1 MPLRHILFVGLGG
14 FLGAILRYLVSGWA
28 QSLSKSIDFPYGT
41 LAVNVI
47 GCLAIGLLSQLAAT
61 RGLFGPD
68 TRALLFIGLLGAF
81 TTFSTFSSETLNL
94 ITDGNLLA
102 ALANVGLQ
110 VSLCLAAV
118 WAGHVMALQ
127 IWR

>member
-1 MPLRHILFVGLGG
+1 MLLIGLGG
-14 FLGAILRYLVSGWA
+14 FCGAVLRYLVSGWV
-28 QSLSKSIDFPYGT
+28 QSASGRIDFPYGT
-41 LAVNVI
+41 LAVNVL
-47 GCLAIGLLSQLAAT
+47 GCLAIGLLSHLAAT

-68 TRALLFIGLLGAF
+68 TRALVFIGLLGAF
-81 TTFSTFSSETLNL
+81 TTFSTFSNETLNL
-94 ITDGNLLA
+94 ITEGNLLA

-118 WAGHVMALQ
+118 WGGHVMALQ